1 MSKVSILDKT
11 FEIYL
16 SNTQIQERINQI
28 GRAISDEFHGDEL
41 IIVGVLNGSFLFMAD
56 LVRRIELN
64 FVCDF
69 IKVSSYQ
76 GTESTGQV
84 KSLLGLKESIEGKS
98 VLIIEDIVDSG
109 LSMEYLLKEL
119 SSHRPKRLAIAT
131 LLFKREA
138 FRHKYAI
145 DYVGFEIP
153 NKFVVGYGLD
163 YDGLGRNLP
172 HIYQLTTP

>member
-56 LVRRIELN
+56 LVRKIELN

-98 VLIIEDIVDSG
+98 VLIIEDIVDTG

-119 SSHRPKRLAIAT
+119 SNHHPKRLAIAT